1 MRQSGLVVD
10 IQARV
15 DPTSTRPVK
24 SKRIGLGVVLVVLAI
39 CTVGLLVTDGPRA
52 ALSPALGVVIDGV
65 LLYRL
70 VKHPTPPRIWSK
82 QRFIAYVVVVGV
94 GGLVTV
100 AALAWVAVVV
110 PDWPTRLLFLVL
122 IALVPVV
129 ALWGVQM
136 VREEDQAARQGLE
149 GAPGQG

>member
-1 MRQSGLVVD
+1 M
-10 IQARV
+10 
-15 DPTSTRPVK
+15 K
-24 SKRIGLGVVLVVLAI
+24 SQRIGLGVVLVVLAI

-52 ALSPALGVVIDGV
+52 ALSPALGAVINGV

-94 GGLVTV
+94 AGLVT
-100 AALAWVAVVV
+100 AAVLTWVAVVIV
-110 PDWPTRLLFLVL
+110 PDWPTRLLALVL
-122 IALVPVV
+122 IALVPVG

-136 VREEDQAARQGLE
+136 VRKEDHAARQALE

>member
-1 MRQSGLVVD
+1 M
-10 IQARV
+10 
-15 DPTSTRPVK
+15 K
-24 SKRIGLGVVLVVLAI
+24 SQRIGLGVVLVVLAI

-52 ALSPALGVVIDGV
+52 ALSPALGVGIVGV

-94 GGLVTV
+94 AGLVTA
-100 AALAWVAVVV
+100 AALAWVAVVVV

-122 IALVPVV
+122 IALVPVG

-136 VREEDQAARQGLE
+136 VREEDHAARQALE
-149 GAPGQG
+149 EAPGQG

>member
-1 MRQSGLVVD
+1 M
-10 IQARV
+10 
-15 DPTSTRPVK
+15 K
-24 SKRIGLGVVLVVLAI
+24 SQRIGLGVVLVVLAI
-39 CTVGLLVTDGPRA
+39 CTVGFLVTDGPRA
-52 ALSPALGVVIDGV
+52 ALSPALSAAIVGV

-94 GGLVTV
+94 AGLVTA
-100 AALAWVAVVV
+100 AALAWVAVVVV

-122 IALVPVV
+122 IGLVPVV

-136 VREEDQAARQGLE
+136 VRKEDHAARQALE
-149 GAPGQG
+149 EAPGQGETC